1 MAQLRHN
8 IPSSLT
14 TSLQHVLS
22 LWRHAGLEGM
32 RRFMEDKIG
41 LLLAKSE
48 KGRSQY
54 MHGVAYS
61 AQLPKDHFIRRLNQD
76 VREIVLPTVD
86 GQPQHEQG
94 LYVRKVGS
102 ALS

>member
-1 MAQLRHN
+1 
-8 IPSSLT
+8 
-14 TSLQHVLS
+14 
-22 LWRHAGLEGM
+22 M

-54 MHGVAYS
+54 MHGVACS
-61 AQLPKDHFIRRLNQD
+61 ARLPKDHFIRRLNRD
-76 VREIVLPTVD
+76 VREVVLSTVE

-94 LYVRKVGS
+94 LYIKKVRTD
-102 ALS
+102 LSFS